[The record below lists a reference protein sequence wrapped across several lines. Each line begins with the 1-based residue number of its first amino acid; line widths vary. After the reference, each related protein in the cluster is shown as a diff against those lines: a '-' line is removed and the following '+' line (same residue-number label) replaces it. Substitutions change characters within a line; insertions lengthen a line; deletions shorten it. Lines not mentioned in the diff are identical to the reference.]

1 MTGVRHTH
9 PAMTARQRM
18 TVVAAGLGIFIV
30 CVDVNVV
37 NVALPSIQ
45 AAYKAGE
52 RGLQWAVA
60 GYSLGMAAA
69 LMSCALLGDRY
80 GRKRG
85 FLIGLAV
92 FVASSVV
99 CALPVSLG
107 LFTVARIIQGVGAAF
122 ISVLSLAL
130 LSHAFPDPGLK
141 ARAIAGWMAM
151 GSVGAAVAP
160 ALGGFLVQDLGWRS
174 VFAVNLPM
182 GAIVGLLALVAAAE
196 SSDPDPTQLDWPG
209 QLMFAPAIALIAY
222 GLIEVPR
229 MHRELAVVGPA
240 LLLAVV
246 LLWLFVRHER
256 RAAFP
261 LIDLQLLRQPVYR
274 SALLIY
280 FLVTSCFFGLLM
292 VATQHFQNVRA
303 FSPMHAGLLLLP
315 VPVAF
320 GVASVL
326 AGRAVEDR
334 GPRLPAL
341 VCLAAA
347 IIGLALFAVAI
358 GRALP
363 VVIIGLALFGAGYGG
378 CATPLLQLAMTEV
391 DDHRAGMGA
400 GLINLQRSLGSIFGV
415 ALFGSV
421 LAVWLSATLPARLD
435 PVIADPAERKAV
447 IAAVVEGANP
457 CAHPANIGP
466 GHPMTSAQER
476 LVVRV
481 ADKDFIGG
489 VRLAVVGGAALLTAG
504 FILGW
509 RRFPRTRGDL
519 GEQQLNSRT
528 RDPVR

>member
-1 MTGVRHTH
+1 MTEVQRAH

-18 TVVAAGLGIFIV
+18 TVVAAGLGIFVV

-60 GYSLGMAAA
+60 GYSLGMAAV

-92 FVASSVV
+92 FVVSSVV

-107 LFTVARIIQGVGAAF
+107 LFTVARIVQGVGAAF

-141 ARAIAGWMAM
+141 ARAIAGWMAI
-151 GSVGAAVAP
+151 GSVGAAVSP
-160 ALGGFLVQDLGWRS
+160 ALGGFLVQNFGWRS
-174 VFAVNLPM
+174 VFAVNVPM
-182 GAIVGLLALVAAAE
+182 GAIVALLTLVAVAE
-196 SSDPDPTQLDWPG
+196 SRDPDPTQLDWPG
-209 QLMFAPAIALIAY
+209 QLMFAPAIAMIAY
-222 GLIEVPR
+222 ALIEVPR
-229 MHRELAVVGPA
+229 MHRELAVVGTT
-240 LLLAVV
+240 LLLALV
-246 LLWLFVRHER
+246 LLCLFVRHER

-261 LIDLQLLRQPVYR
+261 LIDLQLLTRPVYR
-274 SALLIY
+274 SALLVY
-280 FLVTSCFFGLLM
+280 FLVASSFFGLLM

-326 AGRAVEDR
+326 AGRAVESW

-341 VCLAAA
+341 VCLAAS
-347 IIGLALFAVAI
+347 IIGLALFAAGI
-358 GRALP
+358 GRAMP
-363 VVIIGLALFGAGYGG
+363 VVIVGLALFGAGYGG
-378 CATPLLQLAMTEV
+378 CATPLVQLAMTEV

-447 IAAVVEGANP
+447 IAAVVKGANP
-457 CAHPANIGP
+457 SAHPANIGP

-489 VRLAVVGGAALLTAG
+489 VRAAVAGGAALLTAG
-504 FILGW
+504 FVLGW
-509 RRFPRTRGDL
+509 RRFPRTQLNGRTTDP
-519 GEQQLNSRT
+519 GEQHA
-528 RDPVR
+528 V